1 MVLRFSCPCGA
12 PYALADHLAGRT
24 FTCTSCGTVLQIGTV
39 PAPPAAAPPPPAA
52 PNLRQS
58 GVAKPPSGG
67 GPQPNVRQSGV
78 APPQSPAASRK
89 SGVGAALPPP
99 PPKTNELALADDD
112 PPPPLKPLDDEEEED
127 DEDDEEGV
135 YNSLEEDEPKPKKR
149 PTSSAGG
156 KAMRTSG
163 VTKGTSGVGKGA
175 GSARMKKTSAGH
187 RALPP
192 EPAGI
197 ATMRCPVCETEV
209 PRVAAS
215 CHSCGVRLR
224 AAGVGEKFAAGW
236 KGPAKTL
243 AMLAAAGTLGFI
255 IWKAVEPTPP
265 RRPIA
270 GGGKPN
276 TERPATERP
285 ATERPSTERPST
297 ERPSTE
303 RPSTERT
310 STEEAPGTERPGT
323 EQTPTTRPPPKE
335 PKAPTEPKPPKVP
348 TDKPPPKETTERRD
362 PETATDRTA
371 VSIGTASA
379 GVTIPPGPQA
389 ADLER
394 LRDAPQ
400 PLQPLLV
407 ELAANAELVAAAQAT
422 LAKSV
427 DRAWHVRVLR
437 LRLLAGDEAARR
449 ATITQLLTAPPDD
462 EAQTLHLAHAA
473 LDLDPVGLD
482 AALASIA
489 YGTNGAGPA
498 RALIDL
504 AKAGTQP
511 PAGAV
516 EAARGLLRWI
526 EPDTLAVLAPVL
538 LAGGDGSQLDAAHT
552 ALSGDSP
559 TLKKVAAAALT
570 AASVGS
576 GPAGDDPG
584 PWRTWIDEYRPR
596 RDLLVK
602 ATTDAEAR
610 SACRVKAKELLPAL
624 GPFLREGGGQGAA
637 RVVADVIAMGAG
649 PGDSPVLARLLDSL
663 VLDAQSGTLVVRAA
677 LFAADEAV
685 SDSVASV
692 IARGGASVEL
702 LGPTCPDL
710 LRPARGKA
718 LETLQT
724 WAYGQS
730 DPKVQKALQLVQAS
744 FRSPAL
750 ETWALQPSDERAH
763 RESVGARLA
772 STTKVEAQ
780 LLKNNDGAS
789 LQLLAELC
797 GEETADKLAKAYAD
811 APRGDLAIAVRR
823 CCDRKVVPRLKKLVE
838 TTADLMVGNELIE
851 VFARVAGPEG
861 GPSLLKRVKDGD
873 PFQRQARTFLLKLG
887 AKEALGLARPEFE
900 AIEISKLPSS
910 DALHTLLT
918 AGEASDGALLRKCM
932 SFHDKMP
939 VPDQPWVIMG
949 FGLLED
955 QASAQELRGYLR
967 KDNKWRGQAAIALA
981 LLKDADSGG
990 RIRAVVDA
998 YAGKFAADE
1007 GMSFAALG
1015 ALDPEGVGEALKKY
1029 PGEVVRTNDELLVVG
1044 ASFGLARGGHD
1055 ETLQVMAR
1063 GAARKLVARGIALA
1077 SLSKPGE
1084 LPRLKLLDD
1093 LRTDPDPAIR
1103 AEGALAFAA
1112 SKGEGGAREALLA
1125 LATTPDEV
1133 LDSGRTKGILPIM
1146 ALTPRGR
1153 ELTTLRA
1160 GLWAAF
1166 AIAQGQSASPL
1177 LRVEL
1182 PKGRQRELI
1191 RQARAATLR

>member
-39 PAPPAAAPPPPAA
+39 PAPPAAPPPAPPA
-52 PNLRQS
+52 QNLRQS
-58 GVAKPPSGG
+58 GVAKPPSGA

-78 APPQSPAASRK
+78 VPPAART

-99 PPKTNELALADDD
+99 PPPRTNELALADED
-112 PPPPLKPLDDEEEED
+112 PPPPLKPLDDDEEED
-127 DEDDEEGV
+127 DDEEDDEEGV
-135 YNSLEEDEPKPKKR
+135 HNSLEEDEPKPRKR

-163 VTKGTSGVGKGA
+163 VAKGTSGVGKGA
-175 GSARMKKTSAGH
+175 GSARLKKTSAGH

-197 ATMRCPVCETEV
+197 ATMSCPVCETEV

-224 AAGVGEKFAAGW
+224 AAGVGEKLAAGW
-236 KGPAKTL
+236 KGPARTL
-243 AMLAAAGTLGFI
+243 AMLAAAGAIGFA

-265 RRPIA
+265 RRPLA
-270 GGGKPN
+270 GGGKASTEKPARTERPPQTESPPD
-276 TERPATERP
+276 TERPATEQ
-285 ATERPSTERPST
+285 A
-297 ERPSTE
+297 
-303 RPSTERT
+303 
-310 STEEAPGTERPGT
+310 
-323 EQTPTTRPPPKE
+323 PTTRPPPTE
-335 PKAPTEPKPPKVP
+335 PKAPTEPRPVKPPVP
-348 TDKPPPKETTERRD
+348 TGPATERRD
-362 PETATDRTA
+362 PGTDTERTA
-371 VSIGTASA
+371 VSIGTANQ
-379 GVTIPPGPQA
+379 GVVIPPGPHA
-389 ADLER
+389 ADLTR
-394 LRDAPQ
+394 LKDAPQ
-400 PLQPLLV
+400 PLEPLLV
-407 ELAANAELVAAAQAT
+407 ELAANAELVAAAQET

-427 DRAWHVRVLR
+427 DRTWHVRVLR
-437 LRLLAGDEAARR
+437 LRLLAGDEATRR
-449 ATITQLLTAPPDD
+449 ATITQLLTTPPDD

-482 AALASIA
+482 AALASVA

-504 AKAGTQP
+504 ARAGTQP

-516 EAARGLLRWI
+516 EAARGLLRWA

-538 LAGGDGSQLDAAHT
+538 LAGGDGSQLDAAHA
-552 ALSGDSP
+552 ALSGESP
-559 TLKKVAAAALT
+559 TLRKVAAAALA

-576 GPAGDDPG
+576 GPAGDDPAA
-584 PWRTWIDEYRPR
+584 WRAWIDEYRPR
-596 RDLLVK
+596 RELLVK
-602 ATTDAEAR
+602 ATTDPEAR
-610 SACRVKAKELLPAL
+610 AAARTRATELLPAL
-624 GPFLREGGGQGAA
+624 GPFLREGGGQAAA

-649 PGDSPVLARLLDSL
+649 PGDSPVLSRLLDSL
-663 VLDAQSGTLVVRAA
+663 ALDAPSGTLVVRAA

-692 IARGGASVEL
+692 IARNGASVEL
-702 LGPTCPDL
+702 LAPSCPDL
-710 LRPARGKA
+710 IRPARGKA

-744 FRSPAL
+744 FHAPAL
-750 ETWALQPSDERAH
+750 EQWVLQASDDRPH
-763 RESVGARLA
+763 REQVGARLA
-772 STTKVEAQ
+772 SAKVEAQ

-797 GEETADKLAKAYAD
+797 GEETADKLARAYAE

-823 CCDRKVVPRLKKLVE
+823 ACDRKVAPRLKKVVE
-838 TTADLMVGNELIE
+838 TTTDQMAGNELIE
-851 VFARVAGPEG
+851 VFARVVGAEA
-861 GPSLLKRVKDGD
+861 GPSLLKRATKEGD
-873 PFQRQARTFLLKLG
+873 PFQRQARIHLLKVA
-887 AKEALGLARPEFE
+887 AKEGLVLARPEFE
-900 AIEISKLPSS
+900 TIENGKLPSS
-910 DALHTLLT
+910 DALNTLLQC
-918 AGEASDGALLRKCM
+918 GEASDATLLRKCM
-932 SFHDKMP
+932 SFLDKMP

-949 FGLLED
+949 FGLLGD

-967 KDNKWRGQAAIALA
+967 KDNRWRGQAAIALA
-981 LLKDADSGG
+981 LLEDKDSGA

-998 YAGKFAADE
+998 HGGKFVADE
-1007 GMSFAALG
+1007 GMSIAALG

-1029 PGEVVRTNDELLVVG
+1029 AAEIVRSNDELLVVG

-1055 ETLQVMAR
+1055 EPLQVMAR
-1063 GAARKLVARGIALA
+1063 GAARKLVARGVALA

-1084 LPRLKLLDD
+1084 LPRLALLDD
-1093 LRTDPDPAIR
+1093 LRTDPDPAVR
-1103 AEGALAFAA
+1103 AEGALAYAA
-1112 SKGEGGAREALLA
+1112 TKAAGAAREALLA

-1133 LDSGRTKGILPIM
+1133 LDSGRSKGIAPIM

-1160 GLWAAF
+1160 ALWAAF
-1166 AIAQGQSASPL
+1166 TLAQGPGSSPL
-1177 LRVEL
+1177 LRPEL
-1182 PKGRQRELI
+1182 PRGRQRELI
-1191 RQARAATLR
+1191 RQARATLLR